1 MSNQP
6 PQGPPEGWEPRPQEE
21 GPERPTE
28 PQWEGS
34 QRPTEPQWPTQGPQW
49 GTQPPTTQP
58 EPWQPRPPEQVPPQ
72 PPQTLS
78 DDERRAW
85 LAQQVDEHLRNGW
98 QIESRTENLAS
109 LRIGKPINH
118 VLHLLLT
125 LVTCGVWVL
134 VWIYLAMFQG
144 EKRKTIST
152 ADADRPPQAA
162 KPWYKETRFLIAM
175 AVILVIVIL
184 AAVPP
189 PE

>member
-1 MSNQP
+1 VSNQP
-6 PQGPPEGWEPRPQEE
+6 PQGPPEGWESRPQ
-21 GPERPTE
+21 G
-28 PQWEGS
+28 EGS

-72 PPQTLS
+72 PLS

-144 EKRKTIST
+144 ERRKTIST
-152 ADADRPPQAA
+152 ADADRPPQAV

-184 AAVPP
+184 AAIPP
-189 PE
+189 D

>member
-1 MSNQP
+1 VSNQP
-6 PQGPPEGWEPRPQEE
+6 PQGPPEGWESRPQ
-21 GPERPTE
+21 G
-28 PQWEGS
+28 EGS

-72 PPQTLS
+72 PLS

-144 EKRKTIST
+144 ERRKTIST
-152 ADADRPPQAA
+152 ADADRAPKAV

-184 AAVPP
+184 AAIPP
-189 PE
+189 D